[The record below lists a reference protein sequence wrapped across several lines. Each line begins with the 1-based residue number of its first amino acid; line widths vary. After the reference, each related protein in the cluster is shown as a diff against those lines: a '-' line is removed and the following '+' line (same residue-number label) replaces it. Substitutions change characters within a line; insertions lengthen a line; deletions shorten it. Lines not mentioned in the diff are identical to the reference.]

1 MKIYVEESN
10 DLRLDQYLSEYFED
24 ISRSKLSKLIKN
36 NEITVNGTFEKPS
49 YIVKEND
56 LLDINLD
63 ALKLKPIEAEDLE
76 IEIVYSDEDIAI
88 INKPCGIIS
97 HPTNTIRTNT
107 VVNFLL
113 SKFNNLSCLNGDERP
128 GIVHRLD
135 KDTSGLMI
143 VALTDKAMIKL
154 KEIFKHRLISK
165 KYRAVVFHKFNNIEG
180 TINEPIG
187 RSIKNRKLMTVT
199 STGKDAKTTYKILEQ
214 NAKFAYLDI
223 NLHTGRTH
231 QIRVH
236 LSHINHPILG
246 DVDYGNIS
254 SKYNVDCQLL
264 QAYSLEFN
272 HPITNKEIKIEIP
285 MYPEFEKYYNII
297 FREEK

>member
-36 NEITVNGTFEKPS
+36 NEITINGNFEKPS

-63 ALKLKPIEAEDLE
+63 SLKLKPIEAEDLE
-76 IEIVYSDEDIAI
+76 IEIVYRDEDIAI

-165 KYRAVVFHKFNNIEG
+165 KYRAIVFHKFNNIEG

-272 HPITNKEIKIEIP
+272 HPITNKEIKIEIS

>member
-1 MKIYVEESN
+1 MKVYVEESN

-24 ISRSKLSKLIKN
+24 ISRSKLTKLIKN
-36 NEITVNGTFEKPS
+36 NDVTVNGKIEKPS

-56 LLDINLD
+56 LLNINLD
-63 ALKLKPIEAEDLE
+63 ALKLKPIKAENLD
-76 IEIVYSDEDIAI
+76 IEIVYQDDDIAI

-113 SKFNNLSCLNGDERP
+113 SKFKDLSYLNGDERP

-143 VALTDKAMIKL
+143 IALSDNAMIKL
-154 KEIFKHRLISK
+154 KEIFKQRLVSK
-165 KYRAVVFHKFNNIEG
+165 KYRTVVFHRFNNIQG

-187 RSIKNRKLMTVT
+187 RSIKNRKLMEVNN
-199 STGKDAKTTYKILEQ
+199 TGKEAKTTYRVIEQ
-214 NAKFAYLDI
+214 NKEFSYLDVE
-223 NLHTGRTH
+223 LHTGRTH

-236 LSHINHPILG
+236 MSYINHPILG
-246 DVDYGNIS
+246 DADYCNIS
-254 SKYNVDCQLL
+254 SKFNLNCQLL

-272 HPITNKEIKIEIP
+272 HPISNKKIKIEIP
-285 MYPEFEKYYNII
+285 MYPEFEKYHNII
-297 FREEK
+297 FREDK

>member
-165 KYRAVVFHKFNNIEG
+165 KYRAIVFHKFNNIEG